1 MMERHITKEVQ
12 IGNRWIGGNHPIA
25 IQSMTNTKT
34 EDVAATVAQ
43 IKQLTKVGCEIIRC
57 AVPTQ
62 EAAAALTEIKKQI
75 TIPLVAD
82 IHFDYRLAI
91 AAMEHGAD
99 KKRAMTYGL
108 ITEELAIFLANIG
121 FKDGEEHNINA
132 RLVAKDDD
140 LIIRMRDDC
149 KPLNL
154 KDYYQA
160 LLETPEIE
168 DEEISLAIIFKMAK
182 DVKYTATF
190 GANNLIIRV

>member
-1 MMERHITKEVQ
+1 MERHITKEVQ

-99 KKRAMTYGL
+99 KIRINPGNIGSKSGCGCGKRAPDSYPCGRQQR
-108 ITEELAIFLANIG
+108 IFREGSRGKIPWCDRRGNC
-121 FKDGEEHNINA
+121 GERN
-132 RLVAKDDD
+132 
-140 LIIRMRDDC
+140 
-149 KPLNL
+149 
-154 KDYYQA
+154 
-160 LLETPEIE
+160 
-168 DEEISLAIIFKMAK
+168 
-182 DVKYTATF
+182 
-190 GANNLIIRV
+190 G